1 MTKPRITPTG
11 EFLFLHLVKDQPDFK
26 YKPEGEY
33 HVKLILTK
41 EEAEADI
48 KAIQD
53 EIKIKVAEYHKKK
66 PNSTGAIKRASLPY
80 KNDVDDPTKIVFT
93 FKMKASGTNSK
104 TGVPFKQAPQL
115 SNADASAFDTSKKI
129 YGGTKGRIKY
139 YPYGYYVDA
148 QGVGCSLRLMGA
160 QITDLVEGGGPM
172 FEPIKTEGSSLPAP
186 EKAVY

>member
-11 EFLFLHLVKDQPDFK
+11 EFLFPHLVKDQPDFK

-104 TGVPFKQAPQL
+104 TVVPFKQAPQL

>member
-11 EFLFLHLVKDQPDFK
+11 EFLFPHLVKDQPDFK

-80 KNDVDDPTKIVFT
+80 KNDVDDPT
-93 FKMKASGTNSK
+93 
-104 TGVPFKQAPQL
+104 
-115 SNADASAFDTSKKI
+115 
-129 YGGTKGRIKY
+129 
-139 YPYGYYVDA
+139 
-148 QGVGCSLRLMGA
+148 
-160 QITDLVEGGGPM
+160 
-172 FEPIKTEGSSLPAP
+172 SSTII
-186 EKAVY
+186 